1 MAASLN
7 GRRAKVAAA
16 AAAAAPTTTPPTTT
30 TAADAA
36 AATTV
41 VPPADARVPRR
52 EQSTTPAA
60 AAVKS
65 PAHSPE
71 AEEAAKASSGVS
83 PAAATAAPA
92 ATPRRGGIFA
102 LLVAALF
109 LFPCLE
115 AVFKEEIFYLEG
127 FTHVEGLT
135 VLQSGLV
142 AAAAVFDVLWTREA
156 GSGFGLWGGRRS
168 GTPLWVYVVL
178 GTLTALTQDLTHR
191 GILHLDYATHI
202 AMKSSKLLWVMAG
215 RVLFLRQKQRP
226 SAAEWVGSIVIVVG
240 LVVMTADEAS
250 PEVVGAA
257 TAGAGATVE
266 RSRRMGLVCITL
278 SLLCDAAILIVE
290 EGIVFGRHRAPT
302 QEVILYVQV
311 LAVVPSLLL
320 LVGNGGMPE
329 FVSFAAAS
337 PRFLLLSTGCGVC
350 GYVGTKSVLSLVES
364 FGGTVAALVTS
375 LRKVVTIVLSFIF
388 FPKVLTFQYATG
400 AALILFGANASSLKR
415 KDDRL

>member
-7 GRRAKVAAA
+7 GRRPKVAAAAAATTTTTTITAAAAATAGVPPADAQVHRRERSTAPAPAAAAAAVTSPAHSPEAEDAAKTPSSAAKAAA
-16 AAAAAPTTTPPTTT
+16 AAAAAP
-30 TAADAA
+30 AA
-36 AATTV
+36 A
-41 VPPADARVPRR
+41 
-52 EQSTTPAA
+52 
-60 AAVKS
+60 
-65 PAHSPE
+65 
-71 AEEAAKASSGVS
+71 
-83 PAAATAAPA
+83 
-92 ATPRRGGIFA
+92 PRRGGIFV

-115 AVFKEEIFYLEG
+115 AVFKEEIFYLDG

-142 AAAAVFDVLWTREA
+142 AVAAVFDVLWTREA
-156 GSGFGLWGGRRS
+156 GSGCGLWGGRRS

-257 TAGAGATVE
+257 AAGAAVE